1 MATLSEEA
9 PKRARRGRPKKNM
22 QSETLAA
29 EASGSNAFIPAS
41 SSSVHAA
48 QAGPSITLNEFDLA
62 VEVLPKKV
70 RASTAMIYIMPLE
83 HWKVFF
89 NPSSFGHHINHMIFF

>member
-1 MATLSEEA
+1 MATLSEKA

-41 SSSVHAA
+41 SSSVHAV
-48 QAGPSITLNEFDLA
+48 QAGPSITVNEFDLA
-62 VEVLPKKV
+62 VEAFPRKV
-70 RASTAMIYIMPLE
+70 HASTAMIYRMPLE

-89 NPSSFGHHINHMIFF
+89 NSSSFGRHINHMIFF